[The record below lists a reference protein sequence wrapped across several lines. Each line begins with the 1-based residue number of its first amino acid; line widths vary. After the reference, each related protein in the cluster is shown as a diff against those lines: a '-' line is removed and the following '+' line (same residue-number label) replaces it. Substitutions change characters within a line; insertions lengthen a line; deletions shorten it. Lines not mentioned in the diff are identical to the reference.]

1 MKLLLDEAVSPR
13 LATVLTAL
21 GHPSEHVR
29 ALGIRGASDQEVVDR
44 ARSYDALVTLD
55 LHRQGPEWIAVNE
68 AMLTS
73 AKIIR
78 LRFGQAEDNGLMG
91 QARSLIMKWSEIER
105 AVLHEPGIRLVT
117 VSRAGSSVRTL
128 TSDEIE
134 ELLQARRT

>member
-1 MKLLLDEAVSPR
+1 
-13 LATVLTAL
+13 
-21 GHPSEHVR
+21 
-29 ALGIRGASDQEVVDR
+29 
-44 ARSYDALVTLD
+44 
-55 LHRQGPEWIAVNE
+55 
-68 AMLTS
+68 MLTS

-128 TSDEIE
+128 TADEIE
-134 ELLQARRT
+134 ELLEARRT

>member
-1 MKLLLDEAVSPR
+1 MKLLLDEAVAPA

-21 GHPSEHVR
+21 GHLSEHVR
-29 ALGIRGASDQEVVDR
+29 DLGIRGASDQEIVDR
-44 ARSYDALVTLD
+44 AQSYDALVTLD
-55 LHRQGPEWIAVNE
+55 LHRQAPEWIAVNE

-78 LRFGQAEDNGLMG
+78 LRFGQAEDSGLMG

>member
-1 MKLLLDEAVSPR
+1 MKLLLDEALSPR

-21 GHPSEHVR
+21 GHTSEHVR
-29 ALGIRGASDQEVVDR
+29 DLGIRGASDQEVVDR
-44 ARSYDALVTLD
+44 ARSYDA
-55 LHRQGPEWIAVNE
+55 
-68 AMLTS
+68 
-73 AKIIR
+73 
-78 LRFGQAEDNGLMG
+78 GLMG

-105 AVLHEPGIRLVT
+105 AVLHKPGIRLVT